1 MKAEARGKF
10 SGVKIHLDAEE
21 CKEILAYY
29 HSAHPVD
36 TFNTASHKFVTKLG
50 KKIKALLVEH
60 PDLLEER
67 TEEQVQAALLRDHG
81 KIEKQL
87 EALANGLDWK
97 F

>member
-21 CKEILAYY
+21 CQEILQCLEGSTLTWSSTF
-29 HSAHPVD
+29 SA
-36 TFNTASHKFVTKLG
+36 KFLAKLG